1 MPVVQTPIP
10 GDQLANMNEQMRAVA
25 GALPAAPVIPPEML
39 QQAGAVTPEQELAR
53 LTSIMNAPF
62 QSEMPVVSMARGQ
75 SEMPVVS
82 MARGGF
88 PTVGPLAGADLYGAS
103 PYASGLGA
111 TGYVGMN
118 TGGLS
123 T

>member
-62 QSEMPVVSMARGQ
+62 QSEMPVVSMARANLKCLLSQWLGADSRQ
-75 SEMPVVS
+75 LAPWPGPTS
-82 MARGGF
+82 MARLLMR
-88 PTVGPLAGADLYGAS
+88 V
-103 PYASGLGA
+103 
-111 TGYVGMN
+111 V
-118 TGGLS
+118 
-123 T
+123 